1 MAVPAFRRT
10 CLLGEDR
17 GEEEVR
23 KWRRPA
29 VRGKEKKKE
38 RLKMAAVPAFLVRE
52 GEKKMAHAYFID
64 SF

>member
-1 MAVPAFRRT
+1 M
-10 CLLGEDR
+10 GGDR
-17 GEEEVR
+17 GEEEEVR

-52 GEKKMAHAYFID
+52 GEKKMARAYFID